1 MNDHKTLARY
11 VTARVSLRTAVAAAK
26 NSDTIASMSALRQ
39 AIQEE
44 QIALAAIAEW
54 VEARAVQELMSAD
67 ANSTD
72 RTALAG

>member
-1 MNDHKTLARY
+1 MNDHKTLTRY
-11 VTARVSLRTAVAAAK
+11 LTARASLRTAVTLAK

>member
-1 MNDHKTLARY
+1 MTL
-11 VTARVSLRTAVAAAK
+11 AK

-54 VEARAVQELMSAD
+54 VEARAVQESMSAD

>member
-1 MNDHKTLARY
+1 MSDHKTLTRY
-11 VTARVSLRTAVAAAK
+11 LTARASLRTAVAAAR

-44 QIALAAIAEW
+44 QIALADIAEW